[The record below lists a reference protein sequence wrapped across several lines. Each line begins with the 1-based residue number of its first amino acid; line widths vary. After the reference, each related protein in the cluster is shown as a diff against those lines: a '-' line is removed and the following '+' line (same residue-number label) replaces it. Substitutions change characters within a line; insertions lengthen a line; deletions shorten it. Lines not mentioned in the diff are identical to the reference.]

1 MKVALFEP
9 ERTQPTSVSGLQA
22 VVPHSIIERP
32 LSAHLHHCIER
43 ADYGDATVFTIN
55 PHANIPYARRTPDC
69 EVVLRPAKRDL

>member
-55 PHANIPYARRTPDC
+55 PHANIPMHAGPRIARSSS
-69 EVVLRPAKRDL
+69 AQQKGI